1 MKRLF
6 KNKKGSAIE
15 SAILF
20 MLVISS
26 LIMLIA
32 SVNVFGMNKANVY
45 NKKFEDNV
53 YLSKIGENFV
63 KDVKTNAAQEGSSI
77 NGEYTVTVTITD
89 NGTEEIYEL
98 TARHSE
104 NNDGLNVAVRKSSD
118 GEFTVLRWRKII

>member
-6 KNKKGSAIE
+6 KNRKGSAIE

-26 LIMLIA
+26 LITLIA

-45 NKKFEDNV
+45 NKKLEDSV
-53 YLSKIGENFV
+53 YLSKMGEEFV
-63 KDVKTNAAQEGSSI
+63 KDVKANSAEEGSSVS
-77 NGEYTVTVTITD
+77 GDYTVTVTITG

-98 TARHSE
+98 TARHKE

-118 GEFTVLRWRKII
+118 GEFTLLRWRKII

>member
-6 KNKKGSAIE
+6 KNRKGSAIE

-26 LIMLIA
+26 LITLIA

-45 NKKFEDNV
+45 NKKFEDSV
-53 YLSKIGENFV
+53 YLSRIGEDFV
-63 KDVKTNAAQEGSSI
+63 KDVKTNAAQEGFSVS
-77 NGEYTVTVTITD
+77 GDYAVTVTITD
-89 NGTEEIYEL
+89 DGTDEIYEL
-98 TARHSE
+98 TARHNE

-118 GEFTVLRWRKII
+118 GVTVLRWRKII

>member
-45 NKKFEDNV
+45 NKKFEEDV
-53 YLSKIGENFV
+53 YLSKIGESFV
-63 KDVKTNAAQEGSSI
+63 KDVKTNVAQEGSSI

-104 NNDGLNVAVRKSSD
+104 NNDGLNVAVRKSTD